1 MKTAKRLA
9 SILLTLCMLIGLPV
23 AVQAVGSTTD
33 VPKSLELLNVFELPD
48 DMCTTEADK
57 GKYAILQFNT
67 PLHLSSTPNE
77 TEKDNQTLNLI
88 TSNMAIKI
96 EALDSNGNRL
106 EGGYCTGYAGPCAFQ
121 NSSTLNFYRIYFAGS
136 NSFAVWRDKG
146 ATQFKVYIYE
156 LSTATSPQNGSIDNW
171 KSKWITGN
179 PPLKAT
185 TTVDGCDAIVLN
197 VVGKDDVLRFEQANM
212 VSDTE
217 IMAKFSEAVE
227 VVRYKNSFEMS
238 LCVVGTDGTVI
249 WEQAT
254 QESGSLE
261 TVGENGWVRVPV
273 DSNVMAEAQTKLA
286 ENAGATLKLKIYEV
300 WVATATFVGETNQ
313 NYMIDAL
320 YTTTNKALCVSDNTN
335 ATANVMVD
343 VVDLRGK
350 EAVVG
355 DTAYESVAAAV
366 EAADAGETV
375 SLLKDA
381 VNEGPVFVLDTDVNL
396 DLNGH
401 TLTAENFMAFG
412 HVTDSTDGE
421 GKLIIGK
428 DKYTDLLADNAAM
441 PLYDTDGY
449 RFFDYEFLYE
459 QRASGNADANKYYVR
474 LGFNKAKA
482 YELLAADAN
491 ADLNIGVNLTIVKD
505 GQTKHV
511 NYVFSDQTIDAYAE
525 QSADITKTKA
535 IILTVSGIS
544 SLGEVDLTAQ
554 AALTSPTRVNLT
566 GALTLAQ

>member
-1 MKTAKRLA
+1 MKAVKRLA

-23 AVQAVGSTTD
+23 AVQAVGGTTTT
-33 VPKSLELLNVFELPD
+33 PKSLELLNVFELPD

-67 PLHLSSTPNE
+67 PLDASSLAAGAGADKTRN
-77 TEKDNQTLNLI
+77 LN
-88 TSNMAIKI
+88 TSGMAIKI

-136 NSFAVWRDKG
+136 NSFSVWRDKG

-171 KSKWITGN
+171 KSKWIGGN

-185 TTVDGCDAIVLN
+185 TTEAGCDAIVLN
-197 VVGKDDVLRFEQANM
+197 VVGKDDLLRVEKANM

-227 VVRYKNSFEMS
+227 VVRYKNGFDMS

-254 QESGSLE
+254 QETGSLE
-261 TVGENGWVRVPV
+261 KVGADGWVRVPV

-300 WVATATFVGETNQ
+300 WNANATLVGETAE

-320 YTTTNKALCVSDNTN
+320 YTATNKALCVSDNTN
-335 ATANVMVD
+335 AVAKVMVD

-350 EAVVG
+350 EAIVG
-355 DTAYESVAAAV
+355 GTAYDSVAAAV
-366 EAADAGETV
+366 EAAEAGETV
-375 SLLKDA
+375 SLIANA
-381 VNEGPVFVLDTDVNL
+381 VNAGPVFVLDVDVNL

-412 HVTDSTDGE
+412 RVTDSTDGE
-421 GKLIIGK
+421 GKLIVGA
-428 DKYTDLLADNAAM
+428 DKVFNLTADGGILH
-441 PLYDTDGY
+441 LYDTDGY
-449 RFFDYEFLYE
+449 RFFKYEFRHIE
-459 QRASGNADANKYYVR
+459 KETGNADTVQYSVG
-474 LGFNKAKA
+474 LGFTNK
-482 YELLAADAN
+482 
-491 ADLNIGVNLTIVKD
+491 
-505 GQTKHV
+505 
-511 NYVFSDQTIDAYAE
+511 DAYALLL
-525 QSADITKTKA
+525 ADDVDFGVKMIITKADGSVQRIEWIFSDTLMEEFAERNATTKTA
-535 IILTVSGIS
+535 ITVTVSGITNLNGAPFTS
-544 SLGEVDLTAQ
+544 Q
-554 AALTSPTRVNLT
+554 AILATSNVK
-566 GALTLAQ
+566 LAKDMVAEQ

>member
-23 AVQAVGSTTD
+23 AVQAVGGTTD

-67 PLHLSSTPNE
+67 PLAASSAVAGTGG
-77 TEKDNQTLNLI
+77 NQTRNLN
-88 TSNMAIKI
+88 TSGMAIKI

-136 NSFAVWRDKG
+136 NSFAIWRDKG

-171 KSKWITGN
+171 KSNWITGN

-185 TTVDGCDAIVLN
+185 TKVDGCDAIVLN
-197 VVGKDDVLRFEQANM
+197 VVGKDDVLRFEQANI

-227 VVRYKNSFEMS
+227 VVRYKNSFDMS
-238 LCVVGTDGTVI
+238 LCVVGADGTVI

-320 YTTTNKALCVSDNTN
+320 YTTTNKALCVSDNAD
-335 ATANVMVD
+335 ATAKVMVD

-355 DTAYESVAAAV
+355 GTAYESVAAAV
-366 EAADAGETV
+366 EAAKAGETV

-381 VNEGPVFVLDTDVNL
+381 VNAGPVFVLNANVNL
-396 DLNGH
+396 DLNGY

-421 GKLIIGK
+421 GKLIISK

-441 PLYDTDGY
+441 PLYDENGY
-449 RFFDYEFLYE
+449 RFFDYEFLYR
-459 QRASGNADANKYYVR
+459 QNASTVAGANQYAVR
-474 LGFNKAKA
+474 LAFNKAKA
-482 YELLAADAN
+482 YELLAAND
-491 ADLNIGVNLTIVKD
+491 DLKIGVNMTVTKD
-505 GQTKHV
+505 DGKVQHV
-511 NYVFSDQTIDAYAE
+511 NYVFSDNTMNEYAA
-525 QSADITKTKA
+525 QSAANMTKTKA
-535 IILTVSGIS
+535 IILTVHG
-544 SLGEVDLTAQ
+544 VDGLNLTAQ
-554 AALTSPTRVNLT
+554 SSLTSPTRI
-566 GALTLAQ
+566 ALGGDLVMAQ

>member
-23 AVQAVGSTTD
+23 AVQAVGGTTD

-48 DMCTTEADK
+48 DMCTNEADK

-67 PLHLSSTPNE
+67 PLAASSAVAGTGG
-77 TEKDNQTLNLI
+77 NQTRNLN
-88 TSNMAIKI
+88 TSGMAIKI

-136 NSFAVWRDKG
+136 NSFAIWRDKG

-171 KSKWITGN
+171 KSNWITGN

-185 TTVDGCDAIVLN
+185 TKVDGCDAIVLN
-197 VVGKDDVLRFEQANM
+197 VVGKDDVLRFEQANI

-227 VVRYKNSFEMS
+227 VVRYKNSFDMS
-238 LCVVGTDGTVI
+238 LCVVGADGTVI

-320 YTTTNKALCVSDNTN
+320 YTTTNKALCVSDNAD
-335 ATANVMVD
+335 ATAKVMVD

-355 DTAYESVAAAV
+355 GTAYESVAAAV
-366 EAADAGETV
+366 EAAKAGETV

-381 VNEGPVFVLDTDVNL
+381 VNAGPVFVLNANVNL
-396 DLNGH
+396 DLNGY

-421 GKLIIGK
+421 GKLIISK

-441 PLYDTDGY
+441 PLYDGNGY
-449 RFFDYEFLYE
+449 RFFDYEFLYR
-459 QRASGNADANKYYVR
+459 QNVSTVAGANQYAVR
-474 LGFNKAKA
+474 LAFNKAKA
-482 YELLAADAN
+482 YELLAAND
-491 ADLNIGVNLTIVKD
+491 DLKIGVNMTVTKD
-505 GQTKHV
+505 EGKVQHV
-511 NYVFSDQTIDAYAE
+511 NYVFSDNTMNEYAA
-525 QSADITKTKA
+525 QSAANMTKTKA
-535 IILTVSGIS
+535 IILTVHG
-544 SLGEVDLTAQ
+544 VDGLNLTAQ
-554 AALTSPTRVNLT
+554 SSLTSPTRI
-566 GALTLAQ
+566 ALGGDLVMAQ

>member
-23 AVQAVGSTTD
+23 AVQAVGGTTTT
-33 VPKSLELLNVFELPD
+33 PKSLELLNVFELPD
-48 DMCTTEADK
+48 DMCMNEADK

-67 PLHLSSTPNE
+67 PLNASSLVEGAEAN
-77 TEKDNQTLNLI
+77 KMRKLN
-88 TSNMAIKI
+88 TTNMVIKI

-106 EGGYCTGYAGPCAFQ
+106 EGGYCTGYAGSCYFN
-121 NSSTLNFYRIYFAGS
+121 NSSTLNFYSIYFAGS

-171 KSKWITGN
+171 KSNWITGN

-185 TTVDGCDAIVLN
+185 TTEAGCDAIVLN

-227 VVRYKNSFEMS
+227 VARYKTSFDMN
-238 LCVVGTDGTVI
+238 LCVVGADGTVI

-254 QESGSLE
+254 QEAGSLE
-261 TVGENGWVRVPV
+261 KVGADGWVRVPV
-273 DSNVMAEAQTKLA
+273 DSSVMTAAQAKLD
-286 ENAGATLKLKIYEV
+286 ENEGATLKLKIYEV
-300 WVATATFVGETNQ
+300 WVAEATFAGETTE

-320 YTTTNKALCVSDNTN
+320 YTTTNKALCVSDNTG
-335 ATANVMVD
+335 AVAKVMVD

-350 EAVVG
+350 EAIVG
-355 DTAYESVAAAV
+355 GTAYESVAAAV
-366 EAADAGETV
+366 EAAKAGETV

-381 VNEGPVFVLDTDVNL
+381 VNAGPVFVLNANVNL
-396 DLNGH
+396 DLNGY

-441 PLYDTDGY
+441 PLYDGNGY
-449 RFFDYEFLYE
+449 RFFDYEFLYR
-459 QRASGNADANKYYVR
+459 QNVSPVAGANQYAVR
-474 LGFNKAKA
+474 LAFNKAKA
-482 YELLAADAN
+482 YELLAAND
-491 ADLNIGVNLTIVKD
+491 DLKIGVNMTVTKD
-505 GQTKHV
+505 EGKVQHV
-511 NYVFSDQTIDAYAE
+511 NYVFSDNAMNEYAA
-525 QSADITKTKA
+525 QSAADMARSKA
-535 IILTVSGIS
+535 ITLTVHG
-544 SLGEVDLTAQ
+544 VDGLNLTAQ
-554 AALTSPTRVNLT
+554 SSLTSPTRI
-566 GALTLAQ
+566 ALGGDLVMAQ